1 MLAEI
6 FMLTLTINDTS
17 IQTPPGSTVLEAAL
31 QNGIDIPTLC
41 HYPGLRSVGACRLCV
56 VDIDGMRGQPTAC
69 TTPAAQDM
77 VVRTDTSEIREL
89 RREVLSLILSEHPYT
104 CLVCARHDHCSEWQV
119 TIRKAGVTTG
129 CENCPKNGQCELQN
143 LVDRIGLSVMP
154 YTISYR
160 GFPVEKDDPFFDR
173 DYNLCILCGRCVRT
187 CQEVRRTGTL
197 AFVSRGPDTVVST
210 AFGQSHLLTNCEFC
224 GSCVDV
230 CPTGALYDKRTKWEG
245 VPEKTATTV
254 CPYCSVGCQLDLWIK
269 NRKIIGVRPSKEGAV
284 NGGQACTRGRFG
296 IVEMVHAPDRLRTP
310 MIRKNG
316 RLAEATWEQAFQ
328 VLAEKLPAY
337 KGDAFALLASAH
349 LTSEAAYILQKFA
362 RQGMNTRNVDSP
374 TALPRHAHTS
384 ELAGLLSAKTL
395 TPIRSI
401 REAGCILAVGTNPR
415 LSHPVIGLLIRQAQA
430 AGAKLI
436 VVDPRCTELA
446 RRADVWLK
454 VEPGKDAELI
464 YKLGDRGKGIS
475 VERLGSGKQETT
487 PPPLSPSP
495 NVEHIWRGGAA
506 SAPPP
511 DAVSH
516 LGEGREGAEE
526 KAVGEAA
533 KLLAESGPM
542 VILYGSGVTH
552 YESAP
557 QTIQAIEELS
567 ASLSPKAGVLPL
579 LGAANTFGILETG
592 FAACDSNRN
601 YTAIAAGITSGEVKA
616 LYLAG
621 EMPPL
626 DDLASLELLV
636 VQDTFLSL
644 NVADF
649 AHVVLPAASFAEI
662 SGTYTNL
669 EGRPQKFAAA
679 IPPAGESRP
688 DWWIVSQLAQA
699 MGLEGFN
706 FENAAEVWEQAG
718 AHGRYRS
725 PVGAPVQQ
733 VAGDQGSMNGDQQS
747 TIRNPQFAIS
757 NPQLILIVERNQFS
771 YRGSALTDRV
781 RGMAQ
786 VKSDEDAVTLH
797 PTDAA
802 RLEIAEGDMARL
814 ASAHGSDTFITHLSA
829 DVPPGMAFAS
839 INPVHGSKLF
849 PGMLPE
855 VKAYPVQVE
864 KV

>member
-1 MLAEI
+1 MASNRLVIVGEDPMI
-6 FMLTLTINDTS
+6 QLTVNGQAITTS
-17 IQTPPGSTVLEAAL
+17 PGSTVLETAL

-41 HYPGLRSVGACRLCV
+41 HYPSLRSVGACRLCV
-56 VDIDGMRGQPTAC
+56 VEIDGMRGQPTAC

-77 VVRTDTSEIREL
+77 VVRTDTPELREL
-89 RREVLSLILSEHPYT
+89 RREILSLILSEHPYT

-160 GFPVEKDDPFFDR
+160 GLPVEKDDPFFDR

-197 AFVSRGPDTVVST
+197 AFTSRGPNTVVST

-269 NRKIIGVRPSKEGAV
+269 NRKVIGVRPSKEGAV
-284 NGGQACTRGRFG
+284 NEGQACIRGRFG

-384 ELAGLLSAKTL
+384 ELAGLLSANHRA
-395 TPIRSI
+395 PVRSI
-401 REAGCILAVGTNPR
+401 REAGCIVAIGTNPR
-415 LSHPVIGLLIRQAQA
+415 LSHPVIGLYIRQAQA

-436 VVDPRCTELA
+436 VIDPRRTELA
-446 RRADVWLK
+446 RRADVWLQ
-454 VEPGKDAELI
+454 VEPGKDAMLLQI
-464 YKLGDRGKGIS
+464 LRKQGI
-475 VERLGSGKQETT
+475 T
-487 PPPLSPSP
+487 PPPAPSP
-495 NVEHIWRGGAA
+495 NAEHIWRGGVS
-506 SAPPP
+506 SAPHP
-511 DAVSH
+511 DVVSH
-516 LGEGREGAEE
+516 LGEGREGAGND
-526 KAVGEAA
+526 AVGQAA
-533 KLLAESGPM
+533 KLLAENGPV

-557 QTIQAIEELS
+557 HTIQAIGELS

-579 LGAANTFGILETG
+579 LGAANTFGVLETG
-592 FAACDSNRN
+592 LAAGDNKRN
-601 YTAIAAGITSGEVKA
+601 YTAIAAGIASGEVKA
-616 LYLAG
+616 LYLVG

-626 DDLASLELLV
+626 DGLASLDLLV

-644 NVADF
+644 NVADI
-649 AHVVLPAASFAEI
+649 AHVVLPASSFAEI

-669 EGRPQKFAAA
+669 EGRPQKFSAA

-699 MGLEGFN
+699 MGLDGFK
-706 FENAAEVWEQAG
+706 FEKVEDVASSMLQVAG
-718 AHGRYRS
+718 S
-725 PVGAPVQQ
+725 KLQ
-733 VAGDQGSMNGDQQS
+733 VAGDPGSANGDPQS
-747 TIRNPQFAIS
+747 AIHNPQSAIHNPQF
-757 NPQLILIVERNQFS
+757 ILIVERNQFS

-786 VKSDEDAVTLH
+786 VKSDEDGVTLH

-814 ASAHGSDTFITHLSA
+814 ASAYGSDTFITHLSA